1 MLAQYISR
9 NFRPCLRNIRIYTYN
24 QIPSISTSKKKKD
37 TLVYPDDLFPKKMPA
52 PPKTVED
59 FAETKNPKV
68 NEVLIINLVFPF
80 IKISFYRL

>member
-1 MLAQYISR
+1 MAMFAQYISR

-68 NEVLIINLVFPF
+68 NEILIINLIFAF
-80 IKISFYRL
+80 